1 MYEQKLSF
9 KSDGYGSDLNSV
21 KVFAYLF
28 HCFWKNSVVIHIYD
42 SFLYAYHVEFQ
53 LVKQSM
59 DVTVVFLVYFY
70 ELVYSNSDSDE

>member
-9 KSDGYGSDLNSV
+9 QSDGYGSDLNSV

-28 HCFWKNSVVIHIYD
+28 HCCWKNFVVVHIYD
-42 SFLYAYHVEFQ
+42 SFLYAYHVSFQ

-59 DVTVVFLVYFY
+59 DVTMVFLVYFY